1 MYQILIHFIIIFIA
15 YSLYVQLSPTMGNIW
30 LRTNADNEQIFCP
43 LGLIELIISPLYP
56 DRYYFWTIQFW
67 PIIFFVYLI
76 GYFFIY
82 LLVVKGCSHS
92 FSLTLNETV
101 HEPQ

>member
-1 MYQILIHFIIIFIA
+1 MYKILIHFIIIFIA

-43 LGLIELIISPLYP
+43 TNLIELIISPLYP
-56 DRYYFWTIQFW
+56 DRLYFWTIHFW
-67 PIIFFVYLI
+67 PINFFVYLI

-82 LLVVKGCSHS
+82 FLVVKGYNHM
-92 FSLTLNETV
+92 FFLTLNETV